1 MASPAPAKRLLG
13 LFFLFLCPGCGRRV
27 PAKGSRL
34 CAWCLARVHPVPGSV
49 PHPAAFLHRGVMR
62 EMMIRLKYSGER
74 HLGGVLAEMALEEWS
89 RIPSPGDTVT
99 CVPSSP
105 ATLRRRGYNQVGIM
119 ARRLAALTECRFTE
133 ILAREPGPSQ
143 VGLSA
148 RQRRLNLE
156 GAFHP
161 ARPVPGG
168 RIWLLDDVLATGETL
183 RQAALALR
191 RGGAARVVPLAV
203 NFRETRHGSM
213 IERNG
218 ELEPEGREDRRDS

>member
-1 MASPAPAKRLLG
+1 MASPATAKRLLG

-27 PAKGSRL
+27 PMKGSRL
-34 CAWCLARVHPVPGSV
+34 CAWCLARVHPVTGPE
-49 PHPAAFLHRGVMR
+49 PRPAAFLHRGVMR

-89 RIPSPGDTVT
+89 LIPSPGDTVT

-119 ARRLAALTECRFTE
+119 ARRLAALTGCRFTG
-133 ILAREPGPSQ
+133 ILARRPGPSQ

-148 RQRRLNLE
+148 LERRLNLE
-156 GAFHP
+156 GAFHTVQ
-161 ARPVPGG
+161 AVPGG
-168 RIWLLDDVLATGETL
+168 RVWLLDDVLATGETL
-183 RQAALALR
+183 RQASRALR
-191 RGGAARVVPLAV
+191 RGGAEDVVPLAV
-203 NFRETRHGSM
+203 NFRETRRGSM

-218 ELEPEGREDRRDS
+218 EPEPEGREDSRDS